1 MATPLAARWLA
12 HELPALRAGAV
23 AWARLEVENAGER
36 SWPPDGPTLSY
47 HWLDERGNPIFW
59 DGFRSSLPHAVE
71 PGDRVAIE
79 LAIRSPIPPGRY
91 SLSIDLVEEGRY
103 WFGELGSPTL
113 DVDVEIGPRIETLDE
128 ATQHFGDATP
138 APGWEELVLAA
149 HREGYAVV
157 GAGIDDRRRL
167 LRHIQPALASY
178 TAPGRVP
185 SFTEP
190 LLCPSILDGVEVE
203 WTEVAGLPAVLP
215 PRHEPYIY
223 DGRIRVRRPS
233 GRRRG

>member
-1 MATPLAARWLA
+1 MAGPLTARWLA
-12 HELPALRAGAV
+12 YELPALRAGSV
-23 AWARLEVENAGER
+23 AWAHVDVENAGER
-36 SWPPDGPTLSY
+36 PWPADGPTLSY
-47 HWLDERGNPIFW
+47 HWLDERGNAIFW
-59 DGFRSSLPHAVE
+59 DGFRSPLAHTVV
-71 PGDRVAIE
+71 PGERTRLE

-91 SLSIDLVEEGRY
+91 SLSIDLVDEGRD

-113 DVDVEIGPRIETLDE
+113 DVDVAIGPRIESLAETTL
-128 ATQHFGDATP
+128 HFGDATP

-167 LRHIQPALASY
+167 LRHVQPALAPY

-215 PRHEPYIY
+215 PKDEPYIY
-223 DGRIRVRRPS
+223 DGRIRVRP
-233 GRRRG
+233 RRR